1 MKRLDYLQMFADAP
15 ADSLPSVNT
24 NTNMNTVAQDGAPN
38 GELNPTIKEKYNKQL
53 LENARA
59 DLYFTNFAQ
68 KTSLP
73 KGNGHTVEWR
83 QWDTFN
89 PRVKPLTEGVTP
101 EGDKMGIRK
110 ITGEI
115 SQYGRYA
122 TITDKLEFE
131 AFDPIIMGA
140 TEEFGASAA
149 EVTDILARNI
159 MIQTTNIQFAPKSDG
174 TVVANAS
181 QMDTTCQLT
190 LPLVNKAVTILKKN
204 KTPKINGDY
213 VAIIHPSVAMDL
225 RNAEGWEEVHK
236 YCRPEE
242 IYNGE
247 IGRLHGCRFIES
259 LNAKVYNAGSAV
271 GSVTAPASA
280 SLYSCLFFGKD
291 AYGIID
297 PEGMGLEMIVKGKGS
312 AGTADPLNQRST
324 VGYKLSTGG
333 TILHPERIV
342 NVICASS
349 FGADDKDVVVE
360 N

>member
-1 MKRLDYLQMFADAP
+1 MNEFNYLQMFADDTTLNA
-15 ADSLPSVNT
+15 
-24 NTNMNTVAQDGAPN
+24 NTVAADGAPS
-38 GELNPTIKEKYNKQL
+38 GQLNPTIKEKYNKQL

-59 DLYFTNFAQ
+59 DLYFTQFAQ

-83 QWDTFN
+83 QWNAFAPDI
-89 PRVKPLTEGVTP
+89 KPLTEGVTP
-101 EGDKMGIRK
+101 TGDKMGMRK

-115 SQYGRYA
+115 EQYGRYA

-149 EVTDILARNI
+149 EVTDILARNVAVGTPNI
-159 MIQTTNIQFAPKSDG
+159 MFAPKADG
-174 TVVANAS
+174 TVVNTAAELDDS
-181 QMDTTCQLT
+181 CRLT
-190 LPLVNKAVTILKKN
+190 LPFVNRVVTVLKKN

-213 VAIIHPSVAMDL
+213 VAVIHPSVAMDL

-259 LNAKVYNAGSAV
+259 LNSRVYKAGSTV
-271 GSVTAPASA
+271 GTATVPESISV
-280 SLYSCLFFGKD
+280 YSCLFMGKD

-333 TILHPERIV
+333 AILHPERII

-349 FGADDKDVVVE
+349 FGADDKDVTDTE
-360 N
+360 